1 MIVNAVFIGG
11 LSGRSDC
18 HFAILLIPEVQPL
31 AKGHIRFYIVPL
43 NSSYFFLKL
52 FQFFKAFDESINGLS
67 AWIAKM
73 DDLELD
79 DSDETED
86 EVPEMHMM

>member
-1 MIVNAVFIGG
+1 MISVKN
-11 LSGRSDC
+11 
-18 HFAILLIPEVQPL
+18 
-31 AKGHIRFYIVPL
+31 
-43 NSSYFFLKL
+43 YFFLKL

-67 AWIAKM
+67 AWIGKM